1 MNFRL
6 FVFVTLLAS
15 IVTLSACVYRLDI
28 PQGNR
33 IDAGVIA
40 QLEIGMTPRQVEFL
54 LGEPA
59 IADPYHPEVWHYIHY
74 FKSGDNKSIEKRVMI
89 LRFTQDQLSSIEG
102 SLDGS

>member
-15 IVTLSACVYRLDI
+15 FVTLSACVYRLDI

-40 QLEIGMTPRQVEFL
+40 LLEIGLTPRQVEFL
-54 LGEPA
+54 IGEPA
-59 IADPYHPEVWHYIHY
+59 IADPYHPEGWKYIHY
-74 FKSGDNKSIEKRVMI
+74 VKYGDDKLIEKRVMT

-102 SLDGS
+102 SLDGG